1 MLKLAA
7 TAGALTVGGERAA
20 LAQTKVDQAKR
31 GMPAPIIKD
40 IQVIATAPGGGR
52 MVIVKVIT
60 DQAGLYGYGCG
71 TIEMRAEDVVDAV
84 TKYLKPLLVGRPAD
98 RIEDTWQI
106 MVNSAQWRFG
116 PILNNAMSGVD
127 QALWDIKGRQVG
139 LPVYELL
146 GGKCR
151 EAALAY
157 VHIGGADAAATVEDA
172 HKAIAQGYKV
182 VRTGGV
188 ETPPKALWEA
198 GRIDDPALGLRN
210 GLTILEELRKQLG
223 PDIGLCYDIHRNA
236 TPNQAI
242 QFAKDTE
249 HLKMFFVEDP
259 FSVEDYP
266 WHRELRAQCSTPIA
280 EGEMFTNPMEYVPL
294 IQERLIDY
302 MRMHIS
308 DAGGLTPCRKA
319 AAMGELLG
327 VRTAWHGSG
336 DQSPFGNAAAL
347 HLDLAIYNFGI
358 QEWTPYNQ
366 LRQDMFPGH
375 PEVKNGYVYA
385 NDRPGWGMDVD
396 EKLAAKY
403 PYSAV
408 KDRPVT
414 GRNLNGGW
422 GDYRWPDGTIYRP

>member
-1 MLKLAA
+1 MA
-7 TAGALTVGGERAA
+7 
-20 LAQTKVDQAKR
+20 
-31 GMPAPIIKD
+31 
-40 IQVIATAPGGGR
+40 
-52 MVIVKVIT
+52 
-60 DQAGLYGYGCG
+60 
-71 TIEMRAEDVVDAV
+71 
-84 TKYLKPLLVGRPAD
+84 
-98 RIEDTWQI
+98 
-106 MVNSAQWRFG
+106 
-116 PILNNAMSGVD
+116 GVD
-127 QALWDIKGRQVG
+127 GALWDIKGRQANM
-139 LPVYELL
+139 PVYELL

-157 VHIGGADAAATVEDA
+157 VHIGGSDPAKTVDDA
-172 HKAIAQGYKV
+172 HKVMAEGGYRV
-182 VRTGGV
+182 LRTGGV
-188 ETPPKALWEA
+188 ETPPKGLWNA

-210 GLTILEELRKQLG
+210 GLAILEELRKQLG

-266 WHRELRAQCSTPIA
+266 WHKVLRQQCNTPIA

-294 IQERLIDY
+294 IQDRLIDY
-302 MRMHIS
+302 MRMHIA
-308 DAGGLTPCRKA
+308 DAGGVTPCRKA

-336 DQSPFGNAAAL
+336 DQSPFGHIAAL
-347 HLDLAIYNFGI
+347 HLSLACYNFGV

-366 LRQDMFPGH
+366 LRLDMFPGCAQ
-375 PEVKNGYVYA
+375 VKDGYVYA
-385 NDRPGWGMDVD
+385 NDKPGWGMEMD

-408 KDRPVT
+408 KDRLVD